1 MENGK
6 IVISVDE
13 VAKAAEKMQSELMRV
28 KSAFCEA
35 YALAENKLGGSG
47 EELRRLRTDS
57 ETAGEICGEMER
69 FIDMMKYVC
78 GIYGDCAEN
87 IGNIIAEIKV

>member
-47 EELRRLRTDS
+47 
-57 ETAGEICGEMER
+57 
-69 FIDMMKYVC
+69 
-78 GIYGDCAEN
+78 
-87 IGNIIAEIKV
+87 